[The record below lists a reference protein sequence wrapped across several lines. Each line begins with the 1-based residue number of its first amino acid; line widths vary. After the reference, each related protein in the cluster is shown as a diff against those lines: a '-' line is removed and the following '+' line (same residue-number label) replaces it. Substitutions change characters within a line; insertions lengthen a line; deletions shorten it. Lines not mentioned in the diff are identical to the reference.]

1 MLLSIKPYIVS
12 PSSATE
18 VTKFLQIRKICNVKV
33 ETFFGAG
40 QSSPPLHVSCLRE
53 GLDKDGLLSRGD
65 GMWKPVPGGFSIST
79 HALNDFAVINPEY
92 KKTFPVEMKLLALEV
107 FHDVTS
113 HTQSSQC
120 HDFTGLY
127 LDREAYLATC

>member
-1 MLLSIKPYIVS
+1 M
-12 PSSATE
+12 
-18 VTKFLQIRKICNVKV
+18 

-53 GLDKDGLLSRGD
+53 GLDKDGQLSRGD
-65 GMWKPVPGGFSIST
+65 GMWKPVPGRSRMST
-79 HALNDFAVINPEY
+79 QALNDFAVINPEY
-92 KKTFPVEMKLLALEV
+92 NKAFPVEMKLLALEV
-107 FHDVTS
+107 FHDVIS